1 MIQQKLRGMTK
12 EELIGTIVRILK
24 TKRDLAFLLKLAPNE
39 LEILVA
45 CFRDWMD
52 QERK

>member
-1 MIQQKLRGMTK
+1 MNQHILKGMTE

-24 TKRDLAFLLKLAPNE
+24 TERNLDFLLKLAPKE

-45 CFRDWMD
+45 CLRDWID